1 VACSQKRLRR
11 FYLTCNLKMQ
21 TGIQTHEN
29 VQQILDKKGTK
40 QSMESGS
47 NKLELSLNYDMGRTP

>member
-1 VACSQKRLRR
+1 
-11 FYLTCNLKMQ
+11 MQ